1 MKVICGCCQ
10 PGASPTPLEV
20 DNRPALSAIVYRI
33 GTFSSFREA
42 MVEEIANQPELAGLT
57 TRRSD
62 DYSITTLEMWAAV
75 ADVLTF
81 YQERYA
87 NESFLR
93 TADYRDSLIRLAN
106 LIGYRLRPGLAARA
120 WVAFTLDQNKKLE
133 VPAGQKVQS
142 VPEAGQQPQTF
153 ETLAAVAADTA
164 WNRLRLFPA
173 PLATAPLAYR
183 QPRRGAGSPQ
193 RSRHR
198 RYAIAGLHRGPV

>member
-1 MKVICGCCQ
+1 MKVVCGCCK

-20 DNRPALSAIVYRI
+20 DNRPSLSAIAYRI

-42 MVEEIANQPELAGLT
+42 MVEEIADQPELAALT

-87 NESFLR
+87 NEAFLR

-120 WVAFTLDQNKKLE
+120 WVAFTLDQNKKVE

-153 ETLAAVAADTA
+153 ETLAAVGPMPPGTA
-164 WNRLRLFPA
+164 CA
-173 PLATAPLAYR
+173 SS
-183 QPRRGAGSPQ
+183 PRRWPRPRCTRATPERYWTGSMVP
-193 RSRHR
+193 RSRRH
-198 RYAIAGLHRGPV
+198 